1 MMPGEAFMKEA
12 VKYCSKADL
21 NLPEKFN
28 LLDLFN
34 TFWEKKCDIYF
45 NETNIMDSS
54 KQEVKIEK
62 ESYSGKHMMTSVI
75 SLFSL
80 CEKINGFLGAINI
93 SDLAEANRFLQS
105 GRAEQF

>member
-1 MMPGEAFMKEA
+1 MMPGAFMKEA
-12 VKYCSKADL
+12 VKYWSKADL

-34 TFWEKKCDIYF
+34 SFWEKKCDIYF

-54 KQEVKIEK
+54 KPEVKIEK
-62 ESYSGKHMMTSVI
+62 ESYLGKHMTSII

-80 CEKINGFLGAINI
+80 CDKINGLLGAINI